1 MKKLGDYLTFKNG
14 KRSPVRENRAD
25 FPVMGS
31 NGCIGY
37 SSESNIRETC
47 IVIGRV
53 GSYCGNVHFA
63 PNGCWVT
70 DNAIAAVP
78 RNPEEATFWFGY
90 LENLNLNTMALGS
103 GQPLLTQ
110 GLLREITA
118 SELDTQQKVAI
129 GRILGALDDKIAVN
143 RRVLQLAN
151 ELIQNKVLK
160 ASLGSVFVPLREV
173 TTSIVR
179 GVIPKY
185 SDEGCYVV
193 NQKCIRD
200 QSVSLTGARYL
211 SNFPKNESKILK
223 ISDVLVNS
231 TGMGTLGR
239 AARWTNPL
247 EHCTADSHVS
257 IVRFSAHKADPD
269 FAGALLVSR
278 KPMIEDLAEG
288 STGQTE
294 LRRDLLGSLELP
306 LPDIEIQ
313 RNVGDLIRT
322 LDESNNA
329 LTQENQVLAR
339 TRDELLPLL
348 MNGKISVAEA
358 NEAVEGVVGKQ
369 EEGDGDV

>member
-1 MKKLGDYLTFKNG
+1 MLSALQIPLPPLSQQD
-14 KRSPVRENRAD
+14 
-25 FPVMGS
+25 
-31 NGCIGY
+31 
-37 SSESNIRETC
+37 
-47 IVIGRV
+47 
-53 GSYCGNVHFA
+53 
-63 PNGCWVT
+63 
-70 DNAIAAVP
+70 AIAEV
-78 RNPEEATFWFGY
+78 
-90 LENLNLNTMALGS
+90 
-103 GQPLLTQ
+103 
-110 GLLREITA
+110 
-118 SELDTQQKVAI
+118 
-129 GRILGALDDKIAVN
+129 LGALDDKIAAN
-143 RRVLQLAN
+143 QRVLQLAN

-179 GVIPKY
+179 GVAPKY
-185 SDEGCYVV
+185 SEEGCYVV

-200 QSVSLTGARYL
+200 QSVSLTGARQL
-211 SNFPKNESKILK
+211 SNFPRNESKILK

-257 IVRFSAHKADPD
+257 IVRFSADKVDPD

-278 KPMIEDLAEG
+278 EPMIEDLAEG

-313 RNVGDLIRT
+313 RKVGDLIRT

-358 NEAVEGVVGKQ
+358 NEAVEGVVGK
-369 EEGDGDV
+369 